1 MKVGAIIIFAIGG
14 FMIADVLANPTG
26 TKAAGGV
33 ITSLWN
39 TTAQGVSGQKIT
51 A

>member
-1 MKVGAIIIFAIGG
+1 MKIGAIIIFAIGG

-26 TKAAGGV
+26 TKAAGNV
-33 ITSLWN
+33 ITGLWT
-39 TTAQGVSGQKIT
+39 TTAQGVSGQKIS

>member
-1 MKVGAIIIFAIGG
+1 MKIGAIIMFSLAG
-14 FMIADVLANPTG
+14 FMLADVLANPNG